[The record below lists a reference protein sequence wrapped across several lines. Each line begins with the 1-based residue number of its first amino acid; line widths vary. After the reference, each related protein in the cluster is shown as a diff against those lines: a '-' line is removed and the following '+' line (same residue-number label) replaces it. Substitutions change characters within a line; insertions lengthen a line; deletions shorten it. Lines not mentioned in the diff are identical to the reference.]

1 MIKNFFKVAI
11 RNITQHKSY
20 IFINVAG
27 LAIGIACSIL
37 IILFVVNEFSYDR
50 FNKNKDRIYRLVL
63 KGKIG
68 EAELNSAYTAA
79 PIGPIF
85 RDEIPGVENAT
96 RLEKWGE
103 VVVKFDDKSFVEK
116 DMIFVDST
124 FFDIFTLPLLQGNP
138 QKVLTEP
145 HTVVLSESTAKSFFG
160 NEDPIGKSI
169 KINTDTAY
177 YTVTGVVI
185 DPPVTSHFGYS
196 MIASIS
202 SDERSKSD
210 FWLSNFLYTYL
221 LLAPDASYKDVEDKF
236 PGILEKYMGPQ
247 LQQVLNITIDEFEAS
262 GNSYG
267 FYLQPLLDIHMNPSV
282 EAGLRP
288 TTDKKYVYIFSIIAL
303 LILVIA
309 SINYMNLST
318 ARSAGRAREVGVRK
332 VVGSSKATLIRQFLV
347 ESVLLSF
354 ISLILA
360 IVLIEITLPYFNNM
374 IQLHLSMQYLKHWY
388 IIPGLILLSFLV
400 GTLAGSYPAF
410 FLASFSPI
418 KVLTGKLNLK
428 AGSGWLR
435 SVLVV
440 LQFSISI
447 LIILGTIIIS
457 RQIHY
462 MLNKDLGFNK
472 EQLMVIR
479 RAEALG
485 DKQESFRQEV
495 KKYPGVISCS
505 YSTSVPGYPNNN
517 NGYTIEGRNADQTYL
532 MQINWIDEEYPETYG
547 LKIADGRFFSK
558 EYASDTAAIVINQM
572 AVKKFNL
579 EKPLSTRFIQPGMKP
594 EERVFLHVIGVV
606 KDFHIT
612 SLQQEIQPCAF
623 ILKHKNSRWGYIS
636 IRVAPKN
643 IPATVNYVQKTWKS
657 FTSND
662 PIQYFFMD
670 EDFQN
675 QYKQERRTSD
685 ITLGFAIFSILIA
698 ALGLFG
704 LTSYT
709 TEQRTREIGL
719 RKALGAS
726 GSNVIV
732 MLLKEII
739 LLISISTVIAWV
751 VAYFV
756 MKNWLQDFYY
766 RIDMSAIS
774 YIAAFIIALIIALIT
789 VSYKAYIASHINPA
803 QSLKYE

>member
-1 MIKNFFKVAI
+1 M
-11 RNITQHKSY
+11 SY

-37 IILFVVNEFSYDR
+37 IILFVVNELSYDR
-50 FNKNKDRIYRLVL
+50 FNKNKDRIYRVVL

-79 PIGPIF
+79 PIGPTF
-85 RDEIPGVENAT
+85 RNEVPEVQNAT
-96 RLEKWGE
+96 RLERWGE
-103 VVVKFDDKSFVEK
+103 VVAKFDDKSFVEK
-116 DMIFVDST
+116 DMILADST
-124 FFDIFTLPLLQGNP
+124 LFDIFTLPLLQGNP

-145 HTVVLSESTAKSFFG
+145 HTIVLSESTAKSFFG
-160 NEDPIGKSI
+160 NEDPIGRSI
-169 KINTDTAY
+169 KINTDTSY
-177 YTVTGVVI
+177 YTVTGVVV

-196 MIASIS
+196 MIASITS
-202 SDERSKSD
+202 NKRSNSD
-210 FWLSNFLYTYL
+210 FWLSNYLYTYVL
-221 LLAPDASYKDVEDKF
+221 LSPDASVKEVEKKF
-236 PGILEKYMGPQ
+236 SSVLEKYIGPQ
-247 LQQVLNITIDEFEAS
+247 LEQVLGITIDEFKAS
-262 GNSYG
+262 GNRYG
-267 FYLQPLLDIHMNPSV
+267 LYLQPLLDIHLNPDI

-288 TTDKKYVYIFSIIAL
+288 TSDKKYVYVFSIIAL

-332 VVGSSKATLIRQFLV
+332 VVGSSRSTLIRQFLV

-354 ISLILA
+354 ISLIFA

-374 IQLHLSMQYLKHWY
+374 VQLHLSMQYLKHWY

-400 GTLAGSYPAF
+400 GTMAGSYPAF
-410 FLASFSPI
+410 FLASFNPI
-418 KVLTGKLNLK
+418 KVLTGKLRIK

-447 LIILGTIIIS
+447 LIILGTIIIY

-472 EQLMVIR
+472 ENLMVIR

-485 DKQESFRQEV
+485 DKQETFRQEV
-495 KKYPGVISCS
+495 EKYPGVINCS
-505 YSTSVPGYPNNN
+505 YSTSVPGYPNNF
-517 NGYTIEGRNADQTYL
+517 NGYSIEGRNADQTYL
-532 MQINWIDEEYPETYG
+532 MQINWIDDEYPETYG

-558 EYASDTAAIVINQM
+558 KYASDTAAIVINET
-572 AVKKFNL
+572 AAKKFNID
-579 EKPLSTRFIQPGMKP
+579 KPFSTRFIQPGMKP
-594 EERVFLHVIGVV
+594 EERIFLQVIGIV

-623 ILKHKNSRWGYIS
+623 ILRSKNSRWGYIT
-636 IRVAPKN
+636 IRLAPKN
-643 IPATVNYVQKTWKS
+643 INEAINYVQKTWKS

-662 PIQYFFMD
+662 PMQYFFMD
-670 EDFQN
+670 EDFRN
-675 QYKQERRTSD
+675 HYKQERRTSD
-685 ITLGFAIFSILIA
+685 ITLCFAIFSIFIA

-726 GSNVIV
+726 GRNVIV
-732 MLLKEII
+732 LLLKEII
-739 LLISISTVIAWV
+739 LLVSISTVIAWI

-766 RIDMSAIS
+766 RINMSAIS
-774 YIAAFIIALIIALIT
+774 YIVAFIIALIIALVT
-789 VSYKAYIASHINPA
+789 VSYRAYMASLTNPA
-803 QSLKYE
+803 QALKYE

>member
-1 MIKNFFKVAI
+1 M
-11 RNITQHKSY
+11 SY

-37 IILFVVNEFSYDR
+37 IILFVVNELSYDR
-50 FNKNKDRIYRLVL
+50 FNKNKDRIYRVVL

-79 PIGPIF
+79 PIGPTF
-85 RDEIPGVENAT
+85 RNEVPEVQNAT
-96 RLEKWGE
+96 RLERWGE
-103 VVVKFDDKSFVEK
+103 VVAKFDDKSFVEK
-116 DMIFVDST
+116 DMILADST

-145 HTVVLSESTAKSFFG
+145 HTIVLSESTAKSFFG
-160 NEDPIGKSI
+160 NEDPIGRSI
-169 KINTDTAY
+169 KINTDTSY
-177 YTVTGVVI
+177 YTVTGVVV

-196 MIASIS
+196 MIASITS
-202 SDERSKSD
+202 NERSNSD
-210 FWLSNFLYTYL
+210 FWLSNYLYTYVL
-221 LLAPDASYKDVEDKF
+221 LSPDASVKEVEKKF
-236 PGILEKYMGPQ
+236 SSVLEKYIGPQ
-247 LQQVLNITIDEFEAS
+247 LEQVLGITIDEFKAS
-262 GNSYG
+262 GNRYG
-267 FYLQPLLDIHMNPSV
+267 LYLQPLLDIHLNPDI

-288 TTDKKYVYIFSIIAL
+288 TSDKKYVYVFSIIAL

-332 VVGSSKATLIRQFLV
+332 VVGSSRSTLIRQFLV

-354 ISLILA
+354 ISLIFA

-374 IQLHLSMQYLKHWY
+374 VQLHLSMQYLKHWY

-400 GTLAGSYPAF
+400 GTMAGSYPAF
-410 FLASFSPI
+410 FLASFNPI
-418 KVLTGKLNLK
+418 KVLTGKLRIK

-447 LIILGTIIIS
+447 LIILGTIIIY

-472 EQLMVIR
+472 ENLMVIR

-485 DKQESFRQEV
+485 DKQETFRQEV
-495 KKYPGVISCS
+495 EKYPGVINCS
-505 YSTSVPGYPNNN
+505 YSTSVPGYPNNF
-517 NGYTIEGRNADQTYL
+517 NGYSIEGRNADQTYL
-532 MQINWIDEEYPETYG
+532 MQINWIDDEYPETYG

-558 EYASDTAAIVINQM
+558 KYASDTAAIVINET
-572 AVKKFNL
+572 AAKKFNID
-579 EKPLSTRFIQPGMKP
+579 KPFSTRFIQPGMKP
-594 EERVFLHVIGVV
+594 EERIFLQVIGIV

-623 ILKHKNSRWGYIS
+623 ILRSKNSRWGYIT
-636 IRVAPKN
+636 IRLAPKN
-643 IPATVNYVQKTWKS
+643 INEAINYVQKTWKS

-662 PIQYFFMD
+662 PMQYFFMD
-670 EDFQN
+670 EDFRN
-675 QYKQERRTSD
+675 HYKQERRTSD
-685 ITLGFAIFSILIA
+685 ITLCFAIFSIFIA

-726 GSNVIV
+726 GRNVIV
-732 MLLKEII
+732 LLLKEII
-739 LLISISTVIAWV
+739 LLVSISTVIAWI

-766 RIDMSAIS
+766 RINMSAIS
-774 YIAAFIIALIIALIT
+774 YIVAFIIALIIALVT
-789 VSYKAYIASHINPA
+789 VSYRAYMASLTNPA
-803 QSLKYE
+803 QALKYE